1 MLLRIAEDVRQCLEL
16 AAEASERARSQ
27 INSERKAE
35 FLEMERRWLRL
46 AESYRLVEQLEIFIL
61 DGKQQMRHSLLR
73 RIGALERAN
82 AKLRKEKGL
91 K

>member
-27 INSERKAE
+27 INPERQAE

-46 AESYRLVEQLEIFIL
+46 AESYRLVAQLEDFIL
-61 DGKQQMRHSLLR
+61 DGKRQLRQSLLR
-73 RIGALERAN
+73 RIGALEKAN
-82 AKLRKEKGL
+82 AQLRKEARPK
-91 K
+91 